1 MIGDAVTQ
9 GQKAVGKVNVFKLNI
24 RIGAG
29 QLHIGKVPSG
39 LFEYCMEHCL
49 MGVKSV
55 KIILLAKDFF

>member
-29 QLHIGKVPSG
+29 QFHIGEVPEAPDAKVNQPVGGSLCHSLRNG
-39 LFEYCMEHCL
+39 PRR
-49 MGVKSV
+49 G
-55 KIILLAKDFF
+55 A